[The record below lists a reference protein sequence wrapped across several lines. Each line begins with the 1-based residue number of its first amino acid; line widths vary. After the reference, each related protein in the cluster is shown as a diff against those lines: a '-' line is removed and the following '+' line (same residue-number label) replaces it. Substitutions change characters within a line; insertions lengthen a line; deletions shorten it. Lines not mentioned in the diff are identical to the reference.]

1 MGTKSARS
9 LAADLLRFIASHDGR
24 TLTDDDLAAWT
35 FPVEENPTVWESDWR
50 EAISR
55 HYAAPDARRARTGDI
70 LAEAK
75 ALRDR
80 RNRAERP
87 AIESNPDRVPCPP
100 ELRYLNRRAS

>member
-1 MGTKSARS
+1 MAKTARS

-55 HYAAPDARRARTGDI
+55 HYAAPNARRARTGDI

-75 ALRDR
+75 VIRDR
-80 RNRAERP
+80 RLRANRP
-87 AIESNPDRVPCPP
+87 AIERNPEAVPCPP
-100 ELRYLNRRAS
+100 ELLYKNRQAA